1 MSLQTLAKIL
11 RPFGVATSRQF
22 LGRHLPRKAAGHRT
36 MVGYTQVKRASTK
49 DELSSLVLGLGV
61 LSTSIVWVRGNFT
74 SSMSNISLSFCFV
87 GSALFQK
94 AGSLTFMVDRFLY
107 LQTIPL
113 DFSI

>member
-22 LGRHLPRKAAGHRT
+22 LGRHLPRKAAGQRT

-61 LSTSIVWVRGNFT
+61 LSASIVWVRGNFT
-74 SSMSNISLSFCFV
+74 SSMSNIL
-87 GSALFQK
+87 LFLVRRCLKKQ
-94 AGSLTFMVDRFLY
+94 DC
-107 LQTIPL
+107 
-113 DFSI
+113 

>member
-1 MSLQTLAKIL
+1 MSLQTLARII
-11 RPFGVATSRQF
+11 RPFGVATSRQL
-22 LGRHLPRKAAGHRT
+22 LGRHLPRKAAGQRT

-61 LSTSIVWVRGNFT
+61 LSASIVWVRGNFIF
-74 SSMSNISLSFCFV
+74 SMSNILFFLVWRCFEKLV
-87 GSALFQK
+87 F
-94 AGSLTFMVDRFLY
+94 TVDRYLN